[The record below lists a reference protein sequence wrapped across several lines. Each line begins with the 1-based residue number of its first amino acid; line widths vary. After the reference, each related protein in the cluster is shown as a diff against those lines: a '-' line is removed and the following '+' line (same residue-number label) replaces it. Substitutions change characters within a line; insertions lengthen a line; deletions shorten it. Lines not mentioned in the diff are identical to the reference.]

1 MCFSL
6 ILKYKKNQPPK
17 FLKMTSKQKYIYL
30 SAEQIGDIKLKYG
43 DKITITVDNEEHA
56 FYYLRYKKKGKKN
69 FEFASKEAFFEKARY
84 VAKHRRQVLAHNR
97 ENNDYVKYINSYK
110 LQKGC
115 ENPECKCGGFDDACQ
130 LTFDHITPNNKEY
143 SISTLMY
150 NIAKNVTKKIQKK
163 YFDLILSEISKCRVL
178 CHNCHTLK
186 TKQEKCGREKLILS
200 NSRDISE
207 YTDRPPVLTLNYE
220 Q

>member
-1 MCFSL
+1 M
-6 ILKYKKNQPPK
+6 K
-17 FLKMTSKQKYIYL
+17 SKQKYIYL

>member
-1 MCFSL
+1 M
-6 ILKYKKNQPPK
+6 K
-17 FLKMTSKQKYIYL
+17 SKQKYIYL

-43 DKITITVDNEEHA
+43 DKITITVDNEDCV
-56 FYYLRYKKKGKKN
+56 FYYARYRKKGKKN
-69 FEFASKEAFFEKARY
+69 FEFVSKEAFFENARY
-84 VAKHRRQVLAHNR
+84 AAEYRRQVLAHNR
-97 ENNDYVKYINSYK
+97 ENNDYVKYINNYK

-150 NIAKNVTKKIQKK
+150 NIAKIATKKIQKK
-163 YFDLILSEISKCRVL
+163 HFYSVLSEISKCRVL
-178 CHNCHTLK
+178 CHNCHVLK
-186 TKQEKCGREKLILS
+186 TKQEKCGHEQLAKNR
-200 NSRDISE
+200 RDILE
-207 YTDRPPVLTLNYE
+207 YIDRPPVLTLNYE